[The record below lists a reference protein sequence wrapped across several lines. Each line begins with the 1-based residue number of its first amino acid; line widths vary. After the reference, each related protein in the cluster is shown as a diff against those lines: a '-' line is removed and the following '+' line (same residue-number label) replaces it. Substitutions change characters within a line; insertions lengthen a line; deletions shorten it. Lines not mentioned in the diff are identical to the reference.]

1 MDSLQGTDLSVSDG
15 STSPSDASEGTDGI
29 IRQMSDTLANKIA
42 AGEVVQRPASV
53 AKELIENAVDA
64 GASSIELIVKDAG
77 STLVQVIDD
86 GCGMS
91 RADARRCFD
100 RHATSKIRSIDD
112 LDRIRTLGFRGEALA
127 SIGSIAQVDL
137 KTKRVEDDIGTE
149 VRVEGGEI
157 VHVRPCA
164 TQNGTSIAV
173 RNLFYNVPARRN
185 FLKTPATELKH
196 LTDTFRFLSLAHPG
210 TAFRMEHKDRSL
222 YDLVA
227 APMDSGRLRALR
239 RRVMDLMELDDD
251 GLLLD
256 VEDEA
261 EDVSVCGLIINPSAG
276 RLKKRGD
283 QFLFVNERYVED
295 RYLSHAVRTG
305 YGDVLPDKAFPF
317 FALFLDLDPRR
328 VDVNVHPTKAEVK
341 FDDESGM
348 YGFIKSA
355 VRQALA
361 RAHRTPQFQSSAS
374 ARGSTSR
381 DRTSGSGRQA
391 GSDGP
396 HTENA
401 GTDGDGTATDRTG
414 VPTSFK
420 PRNRSGTSQDARST
434 RGRSTGRSTGNQSS
448 SGGGSSSRTDAS
460 SSSRMSGSSSGAAP
474 RNRRRHRSRSGAQD
488 ETVGEGSSGDLTREL
503 YRRPEEGEAS
513 IGPVWSLHGRY
524 LLTPTEHGLLL
535 VDQRAAHVRVLYEQ
549 ALEQLRSQESGES
562 QQLLFPQTVELDAAE
577 EALLEEWLPEL
588 RALGFD
594 LERLSGRTVQIRGV
608 PVQVRNEDESSILR
622 TVMDALRAGEAPS
635 PEDRQQHLATAIA
648 RNSAVQRGDELSREE
663 RRSLIRR
670 LMECEMP
677 YADPGGTPTT
687 LDLSLEEIE
696 RRFRQ

>member
-1 MDSLQGTDLSVSDG
+1 
-15 STSPSDASEGTDGI
+15 
-29 IRQMSDTLANKIA
+29 
-42 AGEVVQRPASV
+42 
-53 AKELIENAVDA
+53 
-64 GASSIELIVKDAG
+64 
-77 STLVQVIDD
+77 
-86 GCGMS
+86 
-91 RADARRCFD
+91 
-100 RHATSKIRSIDD
+100 
-112 LDRIRTLGFRGEALA
+112 
-127 SIGSIAQVDL
+127 
-137 KTKRVEDDIGTE
+137 
-149 VRVEGGEI
+149 
-157 VHVRPCA
+157 
-164 TQNGTSIAV
+164 
-173 RNLFYNVPARRN
+173 
-185 FLKTPATELKH
+185 
-196 LTDTFRFLSLAHPG
+196 
-210 TAFRMEHKDRSL
+210 MEHKDRSL
-222 YDLVA
+222 YDLA
-227 APMDSGRLRALR
+227 AATTDRGRLPALR
-239 RRVMDLMELDDD
+239 RRVVDLMELDDD
-251 GLLLD
+251 GVLLD
-256 VEDEA
+256 VEDDA
-261 EDVSVCGLIINPSAG
+261 EDVSIRGLIINPSAG
-276 RLKKRGD
+276 RLKKRAD

-361 RAHRTPQFQSSAS
+361 RAHRTPQFQSSTSSDAS
-374 ARGSTSR
+374 MSR
-381 DRTSGSGRQA
+381 SRTSGSDRQA
-391 GSDGP
+391 GDGDP
-396 HTENA
+396 DPQGNR
-401 GTDGDGTATDRTG
+401 TDGDGSAADRTG
-414 VPTSFK
+414 VPTSFQ
-420 PRNRSGTSQDARST
+420 PRDRAGSSQDGGIQNGGST
-434 RGRSTGRSTGNQSS
+434 GSSTGRPSPL
-448 SGGGSSSRTDAS
+448 GGRSSSRTDAT
-460 SSSRMSGSSSGAAP
+460 SRSRPSGSSSGGSSSGGSSSGGTSP
-474 RNRRRHRSRSGAQD
+474 NRPRHRRQRSQGEA
-488 ETVGEGSSGDLTREL
+488 VGEGRSGDLTREL
-503 YRRPEEGEAS
+503 YRQPEEGEAS

-549 ALEQLRSQESGES
+549 ALEQLRTQESGES
-562 QQLLFPQTVELDAAE
+562 QQLLFPQTVDLDAAE
-577 EALLEEWLPEL
+577 EAMLEEWLPEL
-588 RALGFD
+588 QALGFD

-635 PEDRQQHLATAIA
+635 PEDRQQHIATAIA

>member
-1 MDSLQGTDLSVSDG
+1 MDLSVSDA

-64 GASSIELIVKDAG
+64 GASSIKLIVKDAG

-157 VHVRPCA
+157 AHVRPCA
-164 TQNGTSIAV
+164 TPNGTSIAV

-222 YDLVA
+222 YDLA
-227 APMDSGRLRALR
+227 AATTDRGRLPALR
-239 RRVMDLMELDDD
+239 RRVVDLMELDDD

-256 VEDEA
+256 VEDDA
-261 EDVSVCGLIINPSAG
+261 EDVSIRGLIINPSAG
-276 RLKKRGD
+276 RLKKRAD

-361 RAHRTPQFQSSAS
+361 RAHRTPQFQSSAP
-374 ARGSTSR
+374 AGASTSR
-381 DRTSGSGRQA
+381 NRTSGSDRQA
-391 GSDGP
+391 GDGDP
-396 HTENA
+396 DLR
-401 GTDGDGTATDRTG
+401 GSSTDGDGSTEDRTG
-414 VPTSFK
+414 APTSFQ
-420 PRNRSGTSQDARST
+420 PRDRAGSSQDAGIQNGGST
-434 RGRSTGRSTGNQSS
+434 GSSTGRPSP
-448 SGGGSSSRTDAS
+448 SGGRSSSRTDATS
-460 SSSRMSGSSSGAAP
+460 TSRTSGSSRGGSSSGGASP
-474 RNRRRHRSRSGAQD
+474 NRSRHRRQGSQG
-488 ETVGEGSSGDLTREL
+488 ETVGEGRSGDFTREL

-524 LLTPTEHGLLL
+524 LLTPTEHGMLL

-562 QQLLFPQTVELDAAE
+562 QQLLFPQTVDLDAAE
-577 EALLEEWLPEL
+577 EAMLEEWLPEL
-588 RALGFD
+588 QALGFD

-635 PEDRQQHLATAIA
+635 PEDRQQHIATAIA